1 MKNNIVK
8 KIVSGLMVLVMV
20 IGLMWTGEPAHAATS
35 TALEFV
41 SGTYDDTNKC
51 YVVNVSGVGLTS
63 LEAIGT
69 VSGSV
74 KIDGVSKTASWKDA
88 ADGSGYQLLIPYTN
102 VQASVTSHAGVNRAV
117 YVTVPSG
124 TTIGSITTSQDFHVR
139 IYGDTLTSGMCLIE
153 PVDSL
158 PTEYHFYHWVHDG
171 SRKAALLYLH
181 KINGPSSSTWES
193 KDGVKIYIDGQE
205 KTVKLEGNQSYYF
218 IPITYANLGEASAA
232 SYANLTNTHI
242 VKVPAGT
249 SIGTMTLSQD
259 TYYKVSKN
267 GVEEMIPATASCY
280 SNAWDAGGGKYY
292 VWLKPASGR
301 TVMPIIDTEY
311 SRKLLYDDAEKSG
324 GIFKWH
330 SSSDGY
336 FAWLLYAE
344 LESGASAA
352 SDVKEH
358 IIALPEG
365 TYVGNMILTEDIQLY
380 VNGSTIALAS
390 DATPY
395 TGASDWYQSGQY
407 YAALI
412 SRKNPSE
419 TNSYPNTYF
428 DVYIDGQL
436 VSGVA
441 MCAQTKPDFDLVR
454 FYTNSGKLSAGDH
467 IIRIPKGTM
476 IGKSRITSDLYYKTT
491 ASAIYRLVFKNETT
505 VTFSNDVVNAGENV
519 YGLFLNAT
527 SSPIPNDTYWPSN
540 FEFAWDSQSEV
551 ARHGGIYL
559 NDEWLTNT
567 DVDLRKLDSGY
578 WYVDLNMG
586 VRSRIKKGDIIK
598 VSGSM
603 CVGEEIVTFNEISFI
618 RNANGSFSQ
627 YDSTIAD
634 VADEEVILDDLYVNV
649 DEYPSYTIPSTPLIE
664 GAGVSVKVNGNE
676 TTDYTLSQVGSYA
689 VERTMENVSLIEVV
703 GNNQGNT
710 IYKQNVYL
718 YKTGDANRDNQVSVK
733 DLVRAKMDAKDAK
746 EVLGSIND
754 LNYDDVVDAKDATIV
769 AQLLVGKITA
779 AEVVEN
785 NDSIVYGAISD
796 CHYLGSHVSL
806 YGLNSPNGR
815 GEKERVNLRK
825 ALNYYKSQN
834 VQVIIFNSDISDK
847 GESTSYESLV
857 KDIKSVY
864 PDEATRPKFIFT
876 GDNHEWYDAWD
887 GINGHTKVCEFE
899 DTQKRFCDKLAELRD
914 NSQSTHTHY
923 EVNGYHFIG
932 VSSDGM
938 NGGWATYKDTT
949 IEWVR
954 TTLAAAAADDATGK
968 KPIFFAIHQAP
979 MNTVAG
985 SNGADH
991 FDSEAMEKLLKE
1003 YPQLVV
1009 ITSHTH
1015 VALQDERS
1023 IHQRDYTTLN
1033 TASTSYAGGMSS
1045 VANIASNLMSEK
1057 YQFNQGLL
1065 IRADKNTVDVE
1076 RCDFWN
1082 DEKIKDNW
1090 VFETSNNASDYTKYT
1105 DARAN
1110 NRKAPEFSEDASVKT
1125 TWNDDGTV
1133 TLTFDA
1139 ATHEDF
1145 VKYYIV
1151 KAYKDGST
1159 TPTEYKYVDF
1169 YFDGLDAV
1177 GDTVEFTLT
1186 GLDATAEYK
1195 FEVYAVESWG
1205 KTGKLEKPLVTT
1217 TNSSGWIGN
1226 SVLLDFGSAYA
1237 NKTVMATMEICG
1249 DAQES
1254 YDPGLG
1260 FSSAKDAAQ
1269 SQNQK
1274 YVSVDKAKLVS
1285 GEWTEIAVPLELNE
1299 NGQIYLAASR
1309 TSNNGT
1315 SGVFTVKIRNAKVV
1329 EEIES
1334 YYTYDAAAV
1343 GGAWW
1348 ASQKAIDFGSEY
1360 ANKEVYVTL
1369 TVCGN
1374 ADPNKTASMGL
1385 WGYKT
1390 ASDIGSLNAI
1400 SREQLSTY
1408 QNWSKVT
1415 FKCQLDAN
1423 GKWLISPGIKESKYE
1438 NFTIFVKDVEVYEY
1452 YSKSTGWQS
1461 SDQFFTLDFSED
1473 ETVATYDT
1481 VEVQMELRGVIS
1493 QAGTSQLGFYCD
1505 KTVSTDSNY
1514 SAWILGGDEL
1524 NTAIRSGEWTTVT
1537 VSLKLDGSKKV
1548 KLAASRTQNDPLTAS
1563 TFELYIRNVKKVIQ

>member
-8 KIVSGLMVLVMV
+8 KTVSVLMVLVMV
-20 IGLMWTGEPAHAATS
+20 IGLMWTGETTQAATS
-35 TALEFV
+35 TTLELKG
-41 SGTYDDTNKC
+41 GTYDDTNKC
-51 YVVNVSGVGLTS
+51 YKVYVTATGVTS
-63 LEAIGT
+63 LDAVGNISSAIKVNGKDTTAEWTDGDGT
-69 VSGSV
+69 Y
-74 KIDGVSKTASWKDA
+74 
-88 ADGSGYQLLIPYTN
+88 YQLVIPYTQIN
-102 VQASVTSHAGVNRAV
+102 SGITSHVTSQYSCYITVPTGTVIGSVT
-117 YVTVPSG
+117 
-124 TTIGSITTSQDFHVR
+124 TTQDFHVK
-139 IYGDTLTSGMCLIE
+139 IYGARMSSADCLME
-153 PVDSL
+153 QVDSL
-158 PTEYHFYHWVHDG
+158 PTDHHYYNWTDNASKNG
-171 SRKAALLYLH
+171 ILLYFH
-181 KINGPSSSTWES
+181 TIDYPSSEGWQTNSTAQ
-193 KDGVKIYIDGQE
+193 IYIDGQA
-205 KTVKLEGNQSYYF
+205 KTVTLEGNKSYYF
-218 IPITYANLGEASAA
+218 IPVSYTNMGESSVTYDQ
-232 SYANLTNTHI
+232 LTKTHI

-249 SIGTMTLSQD
+249 TVGLMTTTED
-259 TYYKVSKN
+259 KYFKVSKN

-280 SNAWDAGGGKYY
+280 SNAWDAGDGKYY
-292 VWLKPASGR
+292 VWLKPVSGKA
-301 TVMPIIDTEY
+301 VMPIVDEEY
-311 SRKLLYDDAEKSG
+311 SRKLLYDDTEKSG

-344 LESGASAA
+344 LESGATAA

-358 IIALPEG
+358 IIVLPAG
-365 TYVGNMILTEDIQLY
+365 TYVGNMILTEDIQFY
-380 VNGSTIALAS
+380 VKGSTIALAS

-395 TGASDWYQSGQY
+395 TGASDWYQSDFYGI
-407 YAALI
+407 LL
-412 SRKNPSE
+412 SRSYSTSTTTWPS
-419 TNSYPNTYF
+419 NYF
-428 DVYIDGQL
+428 DIYVDDQL
-436 VSGVA
+436 VTAGGQ
-441 MCAQTKPDFDLVR
+441 CAESNSTYDFVKIL
-454 FYTNSGKLSAGDH
+454 TNKVTPGEH
-467 IIRIPKGTM
+467 IIRIPKGTL
-476 IGKSRITSDLYYKTT
+476 IGKARLTEDLYYKTT
-491 ASAIYRLVFKNETT
+491 ASSVKAITFKNETT

-540 FEFAWDSQSEV
+540 FDFAWDSTSEV
-551 ARHGGIYL
+551 KNYGGIYL
-559 NDEWLTNT
+559 NDELITGTYVNI
-567 DVDLRKLDSGY
+567 RKLDNGY
-578 WYVDLNMG
+578 WYVDLYS
-586 VRSRIKKGDIIK
+586 VRDDMKKGDVIK

-603 CVGEEIVTFNEISFI
+603 CVGEEILTFNEISFI

-627 YDSTIAD
+627 YNANIQD
-634 VADEEVILDDLYVNV
+634 VADEEVLLDDLYVNV
-649 DEYPSYTIPSTPLIE
+649 DEQSSYTIPSTPLIE
-664 GAGVSVKVNGNE
+664 GAGVSVKVNGNV
-676 TTDYTLSQVGSYA
+676 TTDYTLSQVGSYE

-703 GNNQGNT
+703 GKNQGNT
-710 IYKQNVYL
+710 IYKQNIYL
-718 YKTGDANRDNQVSVK
+718 YETGDANRDYQVTVK
-733 DLVRAKMDAKDAK
+733 DLVRAKTDAKNAK
-746 EVLGSIND
+746 EALRSIND
-754 LNYDDVVDAKDATIV
+754 LNYDNVVDAKDASIL
-769 AQLLVGKITA
+769 AQLLVGKTTG
-779 AEVVEN
+779 AEVVKN
-785 NDSIVYGAISD
+785 NDSIVYGVISD

-834 VQVIIFNSDISDK
+834 AQVIIFNGDISDK
-847 GESTSYESLV
+847 GETTSYVSLV

-887 GINGHTKVCEFE
+887 GINGHEKVCDFE
-899 DTQKRFCDKLAELRD
+899 VTQERFCDELAELRD
-914 NSQSTHTHY
+914 NSESTHTHY

-968 KPIFFAIHQAP
+968 KPIFLAIHQAP
-979 MNTVAG
+979 INTVAG
-985 SNGADH
+985 SNGEDH
-991 FDSEAMEKLLKE
+991 FDSEDMEDLLKL

-1045 VANIASNLMSEK
+1045 VTNIASNLMSEK

-1082 DEKIKDNW
+1082 DEKIKNNW

-1110 NRKAPEFSEDASVKT
+1110 SRKAPVFAEDASIIT
-1125 TWNDDGTV
+1125 RWNDDGTV

-1226 SVLLDFGSAYA
+1226 SVLLDFGAQYA
-1237 NKTVMATMEICG
+1237 NKTVMATMDIWAN
-1249 DAQES
+1249 AQAS

-1260 FSSAKDAAQ
+1260 FSSAKDEAQ

-1274 YVSVDKAKLVS
+1274 WINVDKAKLV
-1285 GEWTEIAVPLELNE
+1285 GEEWTEIAVPLELNE

-1329 EEIES
+1329 EEIQA
-1334 YYTYDAAAV
+1334 YYTYDAASV

-1348 ASQKAIDFGSEY
+1348 SDQKAIDFGSEY

-1385 WGYKT
+1385 WGYKS
-1390 ASDIGSLNAI
+1390 ASEIGSLNAI

-1423 GKWLISPGIKESKYE
+1423 GKWLISPGIKESTYE

-1461 SDQFFTLDFSED
+1461 SDQFFTLDFSND
-1473 ETVATYDT
+1473 ETVSAYDT
-1481 VEVQMELRGVIS
+1481 IEVQMELRGVIS

-1524 NTAIRSGEWTTVT
+1524 NAAIRAGEWTTVT

-1548 KLAASRTQNDPLTAS
+1548 KLAASRTQNDPYTAS
-1563 TFELYIRNVKKVIQ
+1563 TFELYIRNIVKK